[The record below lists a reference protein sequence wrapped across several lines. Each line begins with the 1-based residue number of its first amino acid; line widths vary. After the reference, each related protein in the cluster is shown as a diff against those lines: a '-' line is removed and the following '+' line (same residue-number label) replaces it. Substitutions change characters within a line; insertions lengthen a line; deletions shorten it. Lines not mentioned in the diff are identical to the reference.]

1 MVRLHTC
8 SVGLMCNG
16 QESQQVQFLNEISR
30 QIHHVKYIFSI
41 YVCANILQSFKD
53 LHWKLEEFDY
63 IKKSIAYRKC
73 YLKNPKFQSM
83 EKYEKKFWNGS
94 IIFNMYVH
102 ISNVSKICIKNFFHY
117 IKQVHVCT
125 ICWKFQI
132 LEVIIS
138 IKNIIFIKK
147 YIQCS
152 LGLLPPVLSPNLP
165 ITKILVCPDLPHY
178 KYLAILPNSA
188 TAIHHSFSDT
198 KVIKP
203 I

>member
-1 MVRLHTC
+1 LYLQNQGNLCHFSTRNSSYC
-8 SVGLMCNG
+8 PN
-16 QESQQVQFLNEISR
+16 N
-30 QIHHVKYIFSI
+30 HVLIFSARKKLDWSDLI
-41 YVCANILQSFKD
+41 GLCGKLGYCVYLWLLFFKD

-73 YLKNPKFQSM
+73 YLKNPKFPSM

-102 ISNVSKICIKNFFHY
+102 ISNVSKICIKKFVHY
-117 IKQVHVCT
+117 IKQIHVCT

-152 LGLLPPVLSPNLP
+152 LGG
-165 ITKILVCPDLPHY
+165 
-178 KYLAILPNSA
+178 
-188 TAIHHSFSDT
+188 SFGRY
-198 KVIKP
+198 
-203 I
+203 